1 MLFRRGRIPLDVREF
16 AARGGLTG
24 TVSDQLELLLCLLE
38 DPDPGVVQLAEQ
50 TLDAIP
56 TDALAGWLA
65 GRAATPELRAAFAS
79 RGIAPSVR
87 PAPEGAP
94 SPLPEPSEEPDE
106 QTEADVR
113 PQVLSSLPVIERIKL
128 ALRGSREQR
137 SVLIRDPSKV
147 VSVAVLG
154 SPKLN
159 VNEIEAYA
167 RMTSVQEEVLRVIGT
182 GRQWVKHYSV
192 MSALVGNP
200 KTPIAIAMPLVTRLN
215 ERDLKLVTRDRTV
228 SDGVRAAA
236 RKFLMS
242 GEARRR

>member
-1 MLFRRGRIPLDVREF
+1 MYGSSRLEV
-16 AARGGLTG
+16 GLTG

-38 DPDPGVVQLAEQ
+38 DPDPGVVQLPEQ
-50 TLDAIP
+50 TLDAIR
-56 TDALAGWLA
+56 TDALAGL
-65 GRAATPELRAAFAS
+65 AATPELRAAFAS
-79 RGIAPSVR
+79 RGIAPSSR

-94 SPLPEPSEEPDE
+94 SPLPEPSEDPGE
-106 QTEADVR
+106 QEAEVG
-113 PQVLSSLPVIERIKL
+113 PQVLSSLPVIDRIKL
-128 ALRGSREQR
+128 ALRGNREQR
-137 SVLIRDPSKV
+137 SVLIRDPNKV
-147 VSVAVLG
+147 VSVAVLR

-192 MSALVGNP
+192 MSALVCNP

-215 ERDLKLVTRDRTV
+215 ERDLKLVTRDRTI

-236 RKFLMS
+236 RKFLMT
-242 GEARRR
+242 GQARRR